1 MDLPISKDL
10 VIYLDQNVYGKI
22 LNRDDVH
29 NCYFYN
35 LIKKLGDQK
44 NIKIPYSIY
53 HIIESHNRKNPYK
66 TKLDISLI
74 KEISRCN
81 FIDYRN
87 DFDQYTIR
95 ERCPFE
101 CYNSIIESEEYID
114 KLASLPSPIEAFQ
127 STRELLKIQGINES
141 NLKNK
146 NNQNINLDIMKPFL
160 DGSNFGF
167 IKEGYEKDLRDILG
181 VKKTNFNSN
190 NIKNIQDLINLINS
204 LFKKIHNE
212 KLNDELYRN
221 QYFKFFGNLDPI
233 TFHSLFSI
241 ILNSNEVLKNNRLA
255 ESLIYISLLK
265 SFGFSSSKGE
275 KIKDREGEFYDICH
289 AVLPCNIFI
298 SEDKRIVKL
307 KNILGTKAM
316 NIKEFMDYYDKNN
329 SLEEFNI

>member
-10 VIYLDQNVYGKI
+10 VIYLDQNVYSKM
-22 LNRDDVH
+22 LNRRDVVSH
-29 NCYFYN
+29 SFYN

-53 HIIESHNRKNPYK
+53 HIIESHNRKNPDK

-87 DFDQYTIR
+87 DFNEYTVR

-101 CYNSIIESEEYID
+101 CYNSIIESEECID
-114 KLASLPSPIEAFQ
+114 KLAYLPSPIEAVQ
-127 STRELLKIQGINES
+127 SIRELLKLQGTNES
-141 NLKNK
+141 
-146 NNQNINLDIMKPFL
+146 NQNINLDTMKPFL

-181 VKKTNFNSN
+181 VEKTNFNGN

-204 LFKKIHNE
+204 LFKKIHNK
-212 KLNDELYRN
+212 KLDDESYQN
-221 QYFKFFGNLDPI
+221 QYLKFFGNLEPI

-241 ILNSNEVLKNNRLA
+241 ILNSNEALKNNRLA

-275 KIKDREGEFYDICH
+275 KIKDREGEFCDICH
-289 AVLPCNIFI
+289 ASLPCNIFI

-307 KNILGTKAM
+307 KNILGIKSM
-316 NIKEFMDYYDKNN
+316 NMKEFIEYCNN
-329 SLEEFNI
+329 FIAKGIGDLSWC